1 MKFQRLFL
9 LFALLVPAVVLA
21 RPVKVACVGNSI
33 TFGYTIP
40 EREKY
45 SYPSQLQLLLG
56 PGYEVANFGV
66 PRMTALFSGDY
77 PYVNTEAYRKSLEF
91 NPDIVLLKLGTNDS
105 KAVNWDKKENF
116 APDYQKII
124 DSYAALPS
132 RPRIILIYPLR
143 SYLEETG
150 AISDSVMVNEMR
162 PMVEALARKNKTGLI
177 DFYGLFGPEWDARYV
192 PDKIHPS
199 AVGAAMMARRIADY
213 LLSVAP
219 DGSQPET
226 PLCCRPAS
234 QAILESAKSC
244 RHDAAL
250 R

>member
-1 MKFQRLFL
+1 MKFRRLFL

-77 PYVNTEAYRKSLEF
+77 PYVNTDAYRESLEF

-116 APDYQKII
+116 V
-124 DSYAALPS
+124 
-132 RPRIILIYPLR
+132 
-143 SYLEETG
+143 
-150 AISDSVMVNEMR
+150 SDS
-162 PMVEALARKNKTGLI
+162 RK
-177 DFYGLFGPEWDARYV
+177 
-192 PDKIHPS
+192 
-199 AVGAAMMARRIADY
+199 
-213 LLSVAP
+213 
-219 DGSQPET
+219 
-226 PLCCRPAS
+226 
-234 QAILESAKSC
+234 
-244 RHDAAL
+244 
-250 R
+250 